1 METFKVIMFEFVL
14 GYMLQGFAIVLGIYT
29 FNRQEII
36 LKDYI
41 MASGLVMMISCLV
54 RLLPISF
61 GVHTIINM
69 LLLFIICILLLRMP
83 MYTTLRSMS
92 FVTILLLLFELA
104 DVAVI
109 SALLGTE
116 RFERLMQEPL
126 HRSMIGVPANVF
138 FMTFVMLANY
148 LRNKKGDHHR
158 NVSSLHG

>member
-1 METFKVIMFEFVL
+1 METFKVIMFEFIL

-29 FNRQEII
+29 FNKQEII

-41 MASGLVMMISCLV
+41 LASGLVMIVSCLV

-69 LLLFIICILLLRMP
+69 MLLFIICILMLKMP

-92 FVTILLLLFELA
+92 LITILLLLFEMV

-109 SALLGTE
+109 SSVVGSE
-116 RFERLMQEPL
+116 RFEELMQNPL
-126 HRSMIGVPANVF
+126 HKSMIGVPANVL
-138 FMTFVMLANY
+138 FMVFVVITNNLMK
-148 LRNKKGDHHR
+148 KKGDHHR

>member
-1 METFKVIMFEFVL
+1 METFKVIVFEFVL

-29 FNRQEII
+29 FNRQEITI
-36 LKDYI
+36 KDYVR
-41 MASGLVMMISCLV
+41 ASGLVMMISCLV

-92 FVTILLLLFELA
+92 FVTILLLLFEMV

-109 SALLGTE
+109 SSILGTE
-116 RFERLMQEPL
+116 RFENLMQEPL
-126 HRSMIGVPANVF
+126 HRAMIGVPANVF
-138 FMTFVMLANY
+138 FMIFVVMTNY
-148 LRNKKGDHHR
+148 IMNKKGDHHR

>member
-36 LKDYI
+36 LKDYV
-41 MASGLVMMISCLV
+41 MASGLVMMLSCLV

-92 FVTILLLLFELA
+92 FVTILLLLFEMV

-109 SALLGTE
+109 SSIFGTE
-116 RFERLMQEPL
+116 RFENLMQEAL
-126 HRSMIGVPANVF
+126 HRAMIGVPANVF
-138 FMTFVMLANY
+138 FITFVILTNY
-148 LRNKKGDHHR
+148 LMNKKGDHHR
-158 NVSSLHG
+158 NVSSSHG